1 MTSYRKWEGLR
12 LLDQIVGAYRYGPG
26 MAESSDRPQTLYVAW
41 SGRGLFRRYEY
52 IGVTNSPSR
61 RMREHCGGSDWWLE
75 ASTIRLRRYP
85 DRASVLQAERTMI
98 KAKRPRFN
106 IEHNLDE
113 IEAHVTV
120 EDLAAIGALA
130 CLGILALE
138 WLADTVSTWWIKRL
152 AAQQDVPVT
161 LPPRPNRFTDPSLPL
176 TLYEAFSKVAT
187 GEGLP
192 RPVGSP
198 PVQVPAMPEG
208 SFLPVAGDPLP
219 VTQPVPANASALGW
233 LVVLAY
239 LYAGGQGAATASGG
253 TGHGSG
259 TGLAGSDVPD
269 GPPNC

>member
-1 MTSYRKWEGLR
+1 
-12 LLDQIVGAYRYGPG
+12 

-61 RMREHCGGSDWWLE
+61 RMREHRGGSDWWPE

-85 DRASVLQAERTMI
+85 DRASVLEAERTMI

-106 IEHNLDE
+106 IQHNLDE

-138 WLADTVSTWWIKRL
+138 WLADTVSMWWIKRL
-152 AAQQDVPVT
+152 AAQQDVPIT
-161 LPPRPNRFTDPSLPL
+161 LPSRPNRFTDPSLPL

-187 GEGLP
+187 GQGLP
-192 RPVGSP
+192 RPAGTP

-208 SFLPVAGDPLP
+208 SFLPPAGDPLP
-219 VTQPVPANASALGW
+219 VTQPVPTNASALGW

-239 LYAGGQGAATASGG
+239 LYASGQAAATASGG
-253 TGHGSG
+253 TGHGPG

-269 GPPNC
+269 GPTRS